1 MVDDLPFTTAE
12 SPILRD
18 IVNILRNGVKVP
30 SADTLKNDIM
40 IDYDKN
46 KNKVRQYLQV
56 III

>member
-1 MVDDLPFTTAE
+1 VVDDLPFTTVE

-18 IVNILRNGVKVP
+18 IVTILRNRVKVP
-30 SADTLKNDIM
+30 SADILKNDIM
-40 IDYDKN
+40 LDYDKK